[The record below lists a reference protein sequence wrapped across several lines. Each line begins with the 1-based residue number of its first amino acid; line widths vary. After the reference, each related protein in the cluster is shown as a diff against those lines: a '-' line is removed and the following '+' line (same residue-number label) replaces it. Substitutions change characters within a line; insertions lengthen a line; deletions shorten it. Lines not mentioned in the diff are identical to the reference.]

1 MVDGIENWLYYDTD
15 NCLHQLCI
23 ELFYL
28 RPVERRDPTCSVTY
42 SGCLKLGVKQT
53 AWRKIFRNEYNNS
66 QIKHFKRP
74 TVVILQSNLALLS
87 QILFHFFSIQTKAL
101 FPTQLSQ
108 SYFCRSFFSFLLF
121 FTFIQHLTGSCGFFL
136 ALSEATQA
144 LNEENSGTNQLRP
157 VSHV

>member
-28 RPVERRDPTCSVTY
+28 RSVERRDPTCSVTY

-53 AWRKIFRNEYNNS
+53 AWRKIFIDEYNNS
-66 QIKHFKRP
+66 QIKHSKQP
-74 TVVILQSNLALLS
+74 TVVILHSNLVLLS
-87 QILFHFFSIQTKAL
+87 QILFHCFSIQTKAL
-101 FPTQLSQ
+101 SPTQLSQ

-121 FTFIQHLTGSCGFFL
+121 FFNFYL
-136 ALSEATQA
+136 ASHGAVRLF
-144 LNEENSGTNQLRP
+144 SGLANANAYRP
-157 VSHV
+157 KIRIVVYCLFSMKA